1 MLEDSVNKWPKTLT
15 NGDGKGV
22 CSSLICVDSGIQYDP
37 GDEVCSEIKS
47 AGQED

>member
-1 MLEDSVNKWPKTLT
+1 MLT

-22 CSSLICVDSGIQYDP
+22 YSSLIYVDSGIQYDP
-37 GDEVCSEIKS
+37 GGEVCSEIKS